1 MVDRNSLDSFNEDY
15 EESGLSIAD
24 SMEQLPHNRKDEME
38 LDERNKIYT
47 NVLDNYS
54 TYLKENLETNKLAKE
69 CYVYTM
75 LAVFLLMFFLF
86 GYISLFRNGN
96 LEILSALISFLTAT
110 IVIPTKVVEYLF
122 NPQESQ
128 QIGEIIKNIQTYDK
142 IVRNDLLKD
151 KNEKTKITK
160 YEVEWEGQEL
170 SSKIC
175 QS

>member
-1 MVDRNSLDSFNEDY
+1 MADRNSLVFFNEDY
-15 EESGLSIAD
+15 EESGLSIAN

-54 TYLKENLETNKLAKE
+54 TYLKENLDTNKCIKMW
-69 CYVYTM
+69 YVGVM
-75 LAVFLLMFFLF
+75 LAIFVLIFLLF
-86 GYISLFRNGN
+86 GYICIFKSEDF
-96 LEILSALISFLTAT
+96 EMISALISLVTAT

-122 NPQESQ
+122 NPQETQ

-151 KNEKTKITK
+151 KKRKN
-160 YEVEWEGQEL
+160 
-170 SSKIC
+170 
-175 QS
+175 